1 VVNKRGIQIPSKKKE
16 RKRGIQINVWYYK
29 ETQLASK
36 LFYGKKIHIS
46 NLKKPNFSNKLNK

>member
-36 LFYGKKIHIS
+36 LFYGKK
-46 NLKKPNFSNKLNK
+46 NPYF

>member
-36 LFYGKKIHIS
+36 LFYGKKKSIFQILR
-46 NLKKPNFSNKLNK
+46 NQTFLIN